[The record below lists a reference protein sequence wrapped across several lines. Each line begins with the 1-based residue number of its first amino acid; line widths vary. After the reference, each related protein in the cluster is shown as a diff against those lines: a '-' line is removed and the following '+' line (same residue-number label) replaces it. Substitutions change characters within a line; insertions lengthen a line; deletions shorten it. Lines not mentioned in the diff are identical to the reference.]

1 MKNILMKRKLKK
13 LTKKVAV
20 ATLAVAM
27 FGALMPMGMN
37 ADNVNRDGFGISHA
51 QAKTKNLGN
60 RGRHK
65 LYRTKLKAM
74 YKQLQKKGGATKVKY
89 KYMDLNG
96 DGLHEMLMYHNG
108 TGSQSRICTVAGTKV
123 KQLWKERYSGGRFSM
138 FYKSGRLL
146 TYKRIGGGT
155 KTVAYLKI
163 STGTTA
169 PRVVAK
175 SKVK

>member
-74 YKQLQKKGGATKVKY
+74 YKQLQKKGGQIGK
-89 KYMDLNG
+89 NG
-96 DGLHEMLMYHNG
+96 IY
-108 TGSQSRICTVAGTKV
+108 QS
-123 KQLWKERYSGGRFSM
+123 L
-138 FYKSGRLL
+138 
-146 TYKRIGGGT
+146 
-155 KTVAYLKI
+155 
-163 STGTTA
+163 
-169 PRVVAK
+169 
-175 SKVK
+175 